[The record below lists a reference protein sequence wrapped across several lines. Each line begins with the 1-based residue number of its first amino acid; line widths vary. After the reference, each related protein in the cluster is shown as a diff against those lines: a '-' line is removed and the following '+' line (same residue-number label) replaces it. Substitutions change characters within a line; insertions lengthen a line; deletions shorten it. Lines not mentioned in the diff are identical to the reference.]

1 MKLIKIRFYCGDKE
15 KNQDFRNIFINNN
28 RELKKNVNV
37 FSNLINNDIISFNYN
52 NYLEEFNDEELNSL
66 LNELN
71 YIEYNLIHKFKYS
84 NLISHLLIS
93 KLFFTSD
100 IFIIK

>member
-1 MKLIKIRFYCGDKE
+1 MFYLLKDNKVIVPSLFFTNPVSFENPYIE
-15 KNQDFRNIFINNN
+15 KSLYV
-28 RELKKNVNV
+28 E

>member
-37 FSNLINNDIISFNYN
+37 FSNLINNVKGNVDEIDIIEKKGN
-52 NYLEEFNDEELNSL
+52 N
-66 LNELN
+66 
-71 YIEYNLIHKFKYS
+71 NLS
-84 NLISHLLIS
+84 
-93 KLFFTSD
+93 
-100 IFIIK
+100 

>member
-71 YIEYNLIHKFKYS
+71 YIEYS
-84 NLISHLLIS
+84 AS
-93 KLFFTSD
+93 KQ
-100 IFIIK
+100 